1 MGKKFRITLC
11 TVVFA
16 GLWQA
21 LPAQVPYNITGRW
34 NGGEGRKVL
43 LALCNDGELESA
55 TVDSTVVKADG
66 TFSLRGTVARQ
77 GCGCLSVREPKHASS
92 MLFFDGS
99 DVELLLTDTVETLLK
114 RERPTV
120 KFSIVRGDKNQQGA
134 VDLLAFSVASFT
146 NEFGEAMLKARVE
159 TVTDQQT
166 IDSLNAE
173 IRAKQAATAALI
185 TQYRDKYADCAIAP
199 YFMET
204 NMLKPCTTDELE
216 DFFNHLTE
224 EVRLSPKGRFIAQ
237 HIEAQKKLSAGA
249 LAPDFTLPT
258 ADGGSLALKDLR
270 GRVVLID
277 FWASWCGPC
286 MGEMPNVKALYEKYH
301 TAGLEVLGISM
312 DNKRDAWLRSI
323 EKESLP
329 WLQVS
334 SLKGMGKCP
343 VGTLYEVAAIPK
355 FYIIDRDGRIV
366 AKDLRGE
373 ELAGAVSSLFE
384 K

>member
-1 MGKKFRITLC
+1 MGKKFRMTLF

-21 LPAQVPYNITGRW
+21 VSAQVPYNITGRW
-34 NGGEGRKVL
+34 DRGEGRKVL
-43 LALCNDGELESA
+43 LDLCKDGELESQ
-55 TVDSTVVKADG
+55 TIDSTVVKADG
-66 TFSLRGTVARQ
+66 TFSLRGTVPQQ
-77 GCGCLSVREPKHASS
+77 GCGCLSVREPKHASN

-99 DVELLLTDTVETLLK
+99 DVALLLTDTVETLLNK
-114 RERPTV
+114 PRPTV
-120 KFSIVRGDKNQQGA
+120 KFSIVRGSKNQQAA
-134 VDLLAFSVASFT
+134 VDLLGFSVASFT
-146 NEFGEAMLKARVE
+146 NEFAEAMMKARLE
-159 TVTDQQT
+159 SVTEQHE
-166 IDSLNAE
+166 IDSIKEE
-173 IRAKQAATAALI
+173 IRKKQAETASLLV
-185 TQYRDKYADCAIAP
+185 QYRDNYADCAAAP
-199 YFMET
+199 YFMEL

-216 DFFNHLTE
+216 DFFNHLTA
-224 EVRLSPKGRFIAQ
+224 EVRQSPKGKFIAK
-237 HIEAQKKLSAGA
+237 HIEAQKKLSAGSV
-249 LAPDFTLPT
+249 APDFSLPT
-258 ADGGSLALKDLR
+258 DGGGTLSLKDLR

-301 TAGLEVLGISM
+301 AAGLEVLGISM

-323 EKESLP
+323 KKESLP

-343 VGTLYEVAAIPK
+343 VGMLYEVAAIPK
-355 FYIIDRDGRIV
+355 FYIIDRNGRIV

-373 ELAGAVSSLFE
+373 ELARKVASLFE